1 MLAGICWFIPTNIQT
16 ERPISVALVQGGVVN
31 LGLEF
36 NSKPQ
41 EVFKRHL
48 DQSLSSLKQNETDL
62 VIWPENSVDVD
73 VNTSPTVNGSIE
85 SLSLLLNTPV
95 LIGAVTKSAEGPRN
109 QSILYNS
116 KKGQTYTKRY
126 LTPFGEYL
134 PMRSIAEKV
143 SKYSNQITDFRA
155 GDENVVFDVNNI
167 RFNSLICYELI
178 DDSFV
183 PEAINDFLVVQT
195 NNATFGDTIAYVS
208 TTGTTA
214 FITSNGKIDS
224 SLEKFKPAT
233 LKDQIII
240 SRGQTYRQSFGHLIE
255 PFAMIVLLGLLLL
268 RVRGRY

>member
-1 MLAGICWFIPTNIQT
+1 
-16 ERPISVALVQGGVVN
+16 LVQGGVVN

-48 DQSLSSLKQNETDL
+48 DQSLSSLKQNEVDL

-73 VNTSPTVNGSIE
+73 VNTSPTVNDSIE
-85 SLSLLLNTPV
+85 SLSLSLNTPV
-95 LIGAVTKSAEGPRN
+95 LIGAVTKSSEGPRN

-143 SKYSNQITDFRA
+143 SKYSNQITDFKA
-155 GDENVVFDVNNI
+155 GDENVVFDVNKI
-167 RFNSLICYELI
+167 RFNTLICYELI

-195 NNATFGDTIAYVS
+195 NNATFGDTNQLDQQINIARVRALESGRAIAYVS

-255 PFAMIVLLGLLLL
+255 PFAMIVFVGLLLL
-268 RVRGRY
+268 RVRGRS